1 MISKE
6 QFEAHVRAEAQ
17 QKYPHLNIAADR
29 LKRPGT
35 AAISDAVAL
44 DRRDTYIA
52 ARMEHEWP
60 LVEAL
65 QRYKPL
71 TSNCHKRIEAD
82 GELNHGPTC
91 RSTVHNERTPR
102 DKWCRVCNATDILA
116 PYTKP
121 DTQTT

>member
-6 QFEAHVRAEAQ
+6 HFEAHVRAEAQ

-65 QRYKPL
+65 QKLIALPSRGTRWAEWIHAETAL
-71 TSNCHKRIEAD
+71 H
-82 GELNHGPTC
+82 
-91 RSTVHNERTPR
+91 
-102 DKWCRVCNATDILA
+102 

-121 DTQTT
+121 T